1 MASRHSKG
9 VASDWSLADEGA
21 YFVGVNALASPL
33 TGQATP
39 VVGDDATEP
48 FINIFN
54 NGKTYIYPDFVFIE
68 TVAPGTNGTIN
79 YVVANL
85 DNKGTTARTGGGTQI
100 TMNSTHSKAGT
111 VIPPWTSI
119 PANGNAQV
127 FAGAVAT
134 TMTSPKIVLQQVV
147 REVVPVAGDTLTIVF
162 GDPAPSTHT
171 ATPTSGTATAH
182 LVVYGP
188 PVCIAPGGNLAIAL
202 IRAAQTVAGTYNV
215 QIGVFEKGGPQVIS

>member
-21 YFVGVNALASPL
+21 YFVGVNAFGSPL
-33 TGQATP
+33 TGQAAP
-39 VVGDDATEP
+39 VVGDEATEP

-54 NGKTYIYPDFVFIE
+54 NGKTYLFPDFVFIE
-68 TVAPGTNGTIN
+68 TVTPGTNGTVH
-79 YVVANL
+79 YVIAEL

-100 TMNSTHSKAGT
+100 TMNSTHSKAGS

-127 FAGAVAT
+127 FAGAVLT
-134 TMTSPKIVLQQVV
+134 TMSSPKVVLQQIV
-147 REVVPVAGDTLTIVF
+147 REVVPVAEDTLTIVF
-162 GDPAPSTHT
+162 GDPAPGAHSGLTT
-171 ATPTSGTATAH
+171 AGTATAH
-182 LVVYGP
+182 IVVYAP
-188 PVCIAPGGNLAIAL
+188 PVCIAPGGNLAISL

-215 QIGVFEKGGPQVIS
+215 QIGLFEKSGPQVIS